1 MSESKHHLG
10 PECTTDLEFEDIET
24 LSRQKAIC
32 SRKGCT
38 VSIEMSFQRAGYG
51 FCTLSVAALN
61 FPAGVALRP
70 TTFGLPMVKRG
81 VSLVV
86 RAGSPCLG
94 CTKRSRSRKSIARVS
109 GFRARIS
116 SPTGRNVLKRRRAKG
131 RKNLVPKSNPKS
143 GKYA

>member
-1 MSESKHHLG
+1 MA
-10 PECTTDLEFEDIET
+10 
-24 LSRQKAIC
+24 LSTSMA
-32 SRKGCT
+32 
-38 VSIEMSFQRAGYG
+38 A
-51 FCTLSVAALN
+51 LSVGSFSATKLVLPSSSARCGLTSS
-61 FPAGVALRP
+61 FIPSRVVSSLSSSHFAGVALRP